1 MQQMKAICSFS
12 GQLKENNTK
21 KGIDSKNMGYINGN
35 IVIEDAQGGSHRVD
49 VFEYIKKNSWDSKTS
64 SMTFTEEDNP
74 YYKGLET
81 LATYGDAKSN
91 PNNPIYVSSS
101 SFKDYSSANISANDY
116 YRDGRMFSGI
126 KISNKVF
133 KTVEPSK
140 VDGLFHFNVSGI
152 IEDKKLNE
160 DSSIAIKFLVLTT
173 KGGYNNSEVTLNNCF
188 PMDLIVE
195 KGLAEQFESAG
206 YDVGMFVNFSGVIV
220 NNTITTQENS
230 YFGEAEVITKRV
242 VQNQIKIG
250 GRPMSIYDIGLTDN
264 DIEMVKNKRELYL
277 KKIEERASNIMPTQI
292 NNSQQNMFSQTPN
305 INFGNGFNNNS
316 FNGQTQQTQQQSQSA
331 SISMPFSVDEV
342 NPFEA

>member
-1 MQQMKAICSFS
+1 MQQMKATCFFS

-35 IVIEDAQGGSHRVD
+35 IVIQDATGGTHRVD
-49 VFEYIKKNSWDSKTS
+49 VFEYIKKNKWDSKTN

-91 PNNPIYVSSS
+91 PNNTIYVSSS
-101 SFKDYSSANISANDY
+101 YFKDYSSANISSNDY
-116 YRDGRMFSGI
+116 FKDGKMFSNI

-133 KTVEPSK
+133 KTIDPTT

-152 IEDKKLNE
+152 IENKSLNE
-160 DSSIAIKFLVLTT
+160 DGSINIDFLVLTT
-173 KGGYNNSEVTLNNCF
+173 KGGYNNSEVVLNNCF
-188 PMDLIVE
+188 PMKLVVE
-195 KGLAEQFESAG
+195 NNLAQQFESAG
-206 YDVGMFVNFSGVIV
+206 YDIGTFANFNGIIV

-242 VQNQIKIG
+242 IQNQIKTG
-250 GRPMSIYDIGLTDN
+250 SRPMSIYDIGLTDN
-264 DIEMVKNKRELYL
+264 DIDMVKNKRELYL
-277 KKIEERASNIMPTQI
+277 KKIEERASNIVPTQI
-292 NNSQQNMFSQTPN
+292 NNTQQNMFAQSSSSN
-305 INFGNGFNNNS
+305 NAFGNEFENNS
-316 FNGQTQQTQQQSQSA
+316 FKNQQSQSM
-331 SISMPFSVDEV
+331 SSMIDEV